1 MIFLILSNDLIK
13 IIIEYCISLHKK
25 IKDSKIIYFPNDE
38 LNTINTN
45 DKYIFFGLHYV
56 KYPIINKPNIY
67 YINLEQLTMN
77 GKFSQYNML
86 DPLLNIIR
94 KNNEINICDYSQ
106 ANISI
111 LKNYNFNSLYL
122 PYQVNYD
129 EIFNYEKIY
138 NFAVCCS
145 LNTRIQFIYNQIC
158 LKYDNCNSIGNPIK
172 WGIERD
178 NILFKTKVLAN
189 IHHREFD
196 YNILEEIRITRC
208 ILNKVIVIS
217 EYSLEYEKY
226 PLSKYIIFIDY
237 DNLVD
242 KIQDIINNYDI
253 YYNKIYNDFDLNK
266 LDDELKKYINYLF
279 DII

>member
-1 MIFLILSNDLIK
+1 MIFFILSNDLIK
-13 IIIEYCISLHKK
+13 IIIEYCVSLHKK
-25 IKDSKIIYFPNDE
+25 IYNSKIIYFPDDE
-38 LNTINTN
+38 INTININ

-56 KYPIINKPNIY
+56 NYPIINKPNVY
-67 YINLEQLTMN
+67 YINLEQLTIN

-86 DPLLNIIR
+86 DPLLNIIQ
-94 KNNEINICDYSQ
+94 KNNEIKICDYSQ

-145 LNTRIQFIYNQIC
+145 YNTRIQFIYNQIFE
-158 LKYDNCNSIGNPIK
+158 KYDNCNSIGKPIK
-172 WGIERD
+172 WGTERD

-189 IHHREFD
+189 IHHREYD

-217 EYSLEYEKY
+217 EYSLEYENY
-226 PLSKYIIFIDY
+226 PLSKYVIFIDY

-242 KIQDIINNYDI
+242 KILDVINNYNI
-253 YYNKIYNDFDLNK
+253 YYDKIYNNFDINQI
-266 LDDELKKYINYLF
+266 DDELKKYLNNLF
-279 DII
+279 DNI